1 MLESNSFSTDSAA
14 YTIVVGGSISNGT
27 EVALLD
33 SAGNSVLAATATC
46 TGQAVI
52 FSSSKIKTG
61 SYKVKIG
68 STETNVTVSSKVTTS
83 GISSGGGPGGG
94 GGFPGGR

>member
-1 MLESNSFSTDSAA
+1 MAIPSSLPTLPAA
-14 YTIVVGGSISNGT
+14 AKRLY
-27 EVALLD
+27 
-33 SAGNSVLAATATC
+33 SVLAATATC

-68 STETNVTVSSKVTTS
+68 STETNVTVSSKITTS

-94 GGFPGGR
+94 GGFPGGGGGPGGR

>member
-1 MLESNSFSTDSAA
+1 M
-14 YTIVVGGSISNGT
+14 
-27 EVALLD
+27 
-33 SAGNSVLAATATC
+33 ATC
-46 TGQAVI
+46 TGEAVI

-68 STETNVTVSSKVTTS
+68 STETNVTVSSKITTS

-94 GGFPGGR
+94 GGFPGGGGGPGGR